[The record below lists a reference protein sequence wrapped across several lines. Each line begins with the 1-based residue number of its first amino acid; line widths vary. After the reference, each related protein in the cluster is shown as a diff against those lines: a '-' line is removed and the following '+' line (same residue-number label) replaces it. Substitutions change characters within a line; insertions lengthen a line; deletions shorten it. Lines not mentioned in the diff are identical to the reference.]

1 MTSISSTRGVRKE
14 GLQHLYKQ
22 LHQNKAQLSEL
33 TGISNHIQYIIDLAL
48 QKMCHL
54 SSLEHKNSNNQ
65 IQI

>member
-1 MTSISSTRGVRKE
+1 MLQDIAHFMTSISSTRSVRKE

-48 QKMCHL
+48 QNTVVRVNRYK
-54 SSLEHKNSNNQ
+54 
-65 IQI
+65 